1 MVQHESQS
9 RRVGRNA
16 PRSKTGMLNCSAAV
30 LFYQFFNNKSLVP
43 HSSRRPTIADPC
55 HCLFTFSGCN
65 TCLTRKIKCDEQRPS
80 CRRCTSLQLCCDW
93 TARRRKSRTISKIKK
108 RHTCLNSRPSQ
119 RLIRPLQSRP
129 GSSSPEI
136 PVQYEPVTPLSP
148 STDSI
153 SNFPE
158 PSPEEDWAS
167 QRTLTW
173 LCTSQGHSQLSI
185 PSSTSTPSIVRSLST
200 EHIPCAN
207 SLILS
212 PHDRRCL
219 EYYPSSTMVL
229 GYLKPWQWS
238 NLSYIYQKTASNDAI
253 VMRMILAM
261 SASEM
266 HRIENGSNSATA
278 NDSHDPGLFHYNLA
292 VRQLSVFLRQE
303 TGGDA
308 KQRLERLLA
317 ALLFMVEYEVR
328 FGYSRHHLRL
338 HLQGVRS
345 LFESYE
351 NLMLN
356 RQKQQQITSAE
367 HAGGESEVADSQLS
381 LLSSQLLL
389 WIS

>member
-1 MVQHESQS
+1 M
-9 RRVGRNA
+9 
-16 PRSKTGMLNCSAAV
+16 
-30 LFYQFFNNKSLVP
+30 
-43 HSSRRPTIADPC
+43 
-55 HCLFTFSGCN
+55 
-65 TCLTRKIKCDEQRPS
+65 TRKIKCDEQRPS
-80 CRRCTSLQLCCDW
+80 CRRCASLQLECEW
-93 TARRRKSRTISKIKK
+93 AARTRKSRTVSKVKK
-108 RHTCLNSRPSQ
+108 RHTTLTSRPSQ
-119 RLIRPLQSRP
+119 RSIRPLRSRP
-129 GSSSPEI
+129 ESFSPDI
-136 PVQYEPVTPLSP
+136 PVQYEPVTTLSP

-153 SNFPE
+153 SNFPQL
-158 PSPEEDWAS
+158 SLMEEWAS
-167 QRTLTW
+167 QRTVTW
-173 LCTSQGHSQLSI
+173 LFNNQGHSQLRI
-185 PSSTSTPSIVRSLST
+185 PSSASTPSILRSLST
-200 EHIPCAN
+200 AHIPCAN

-238 NLSYIYQKTASNDAI
+238 KLSYIYQKTASNDAI

-266 HRIENGSNSATA
+266 HRLENGSSSATA
-278 NDSHDPGLFHYNLA
+278 NDSHDLGLFHYNLA
-292 VRQLSVFLRQE
+292 VRELSVFLGQE
-303 TGGDA
+303 IAGDV

-351 NLMLN
+351 NFVLN
-356 RQKQQQITSAE
+356 RQKQRLITSAE

-381 LLSSQLLL
+381 PLSSQLLL